1 MFDCRRVSDMGVVS
15 DKESLKIENDS
26 FLKACLILGIPSRH
40 HMGFNTKSWNM
51 GTPKS
56 SIYRWFF
63 HYKQSILG
71 HHHLWNPPYRYCSSV
86 SFCHSVPIHPVK
98 PRSISTRNWG
108 EERQR
113 PHRHQHVGVFGR
125 FSVAPR
131 LMNITYTYIYIT
143 INDNSEL
150 FMFVFAWEQQ
160 IIAFVSSGVRL
171 VRGFLNT
178 RHWKLPWRRS
188 AGQHL
193 ATAES
198 LQASQIVINFRRL
211 RAISE

>member
-1 MFDCRRVSDMGVVS
+1 
-15 DKESLKIENDS
+15 
-26 FLKACLILGIPSRH
+26 
-40 HMGFNTKSWNM
+40 M

-56 SIYRWFF
+56 SIHRWFF
-63 HYKQSILG
+63 HYKPSILG

-113 PHRHQHVGVFGR
+113 PHRHHGCWTCWCFRSFQHC
-125 FSVAPR
+125 AQ
-131 LMNITYTYIYIT
+131 TYEHYIFVHLYIYIFFFPINYYILYIT

-150 FMFVFAWEQQ
+150 FMFVFAWEHQ
-160 IIAFVSSGVRL
+160 IIAFVSGVRL
-171 VRGFLNT
+171 VRSFLNT
-178 RHWKLPWRRS
+178 RHWKLRWRRS

-193 ATAES
+193 RHLNS
-198 LQASQIVINFRRL
+198 RISKKASHRL
-211 RAISE
+211 SSISKKTAISE